1 MTVTKLNELMGT
13 NSLIFV
19 FSGSTAKKSTNFSF
33 RPSFEIV
40 EKTYSGDFF
49 VDIIG
54 LDEY

>member
-1 MTVTKLNELMGT
+1 MGT

-19 FSGSTAKKSTNFSF
+19 FSGFTAKKSTNFSF

-40 EKTYSGDFF
+40 EKTYSGNFF